1 MGLGSWRR
9 LSDCWRRRRRRR
21 GCEKRRRALLLMLKD
36 HHSSV
41 SRSRRNRCLSDG
53 DSAGRFRAIAA
64 VHIRL
69 RCHDRTQ
76 VFRNNFCWR
85 QLVWIQ
91 PLRNARDKHRTHLQ
105 NWPQCR
111 VQSRVERCQV
121 DISEHLLWLGNELA
135 RGAKIVAPAKS
146 ISSRGLSD
154 DAIDAYRIKP

>member
-1 MGLGSWRR
+1 
-9 LSDCWRRRRRRR
+9 
-21 GCEKRRRALLLMLKD
+21 MLKD

-85 QLVWIQ
+85 QLVWIK
-91 PLRNARDKHRTHLQ
+91 PLRKARDNLEQ
-105 NWPQCR
+105 
-111 VQSRVERCQV
+111 E
-121 DISEHLLWLGNELA
+121 
-135 RGAKIVAPAKS
+135 
-146 ISSRGLSD
+146 LSD
-154 DAIDAYRIKP
+154 DLLGAEHGMGFAPMIPARDAHFGIRGKDPVRGQLMRPHQKGRIELLIVRSAGGWHGFRR